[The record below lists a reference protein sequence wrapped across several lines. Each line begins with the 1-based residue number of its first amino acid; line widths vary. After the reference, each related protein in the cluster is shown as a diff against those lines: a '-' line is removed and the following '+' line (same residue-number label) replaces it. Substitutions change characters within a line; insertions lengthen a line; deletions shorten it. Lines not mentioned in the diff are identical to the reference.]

1 MGAAAL
7 DWQRRAQSR
16 LISARAI
23 YPFQMRCT
31 PMGERFY
38 KLSYPHSASNIRFG
52 QAEQARRI
60 AQSINDPETAEALRK
75 LADDYEEQAKALI
88 AGTKRRSPRI
98 DYRPSIVGIIGMRG
112 EPRGR
117 PLAAARD

>member
-1 MGAAAL
+1 
-7 DWQRRAQSR
+7 
-16 LISARAI
+16 
-23 YPFQMRCT
+23 MRCT

-75 LADDYEEQAKALI
+75 LADHHEEQAKALDSGNE
-88 AGTKRRSPRI
+88 AKKPK
-98 DYRPSIVGIIGMRG
+98 D
-112 EPRGR
+112 
-117 PLAAARD
+117 